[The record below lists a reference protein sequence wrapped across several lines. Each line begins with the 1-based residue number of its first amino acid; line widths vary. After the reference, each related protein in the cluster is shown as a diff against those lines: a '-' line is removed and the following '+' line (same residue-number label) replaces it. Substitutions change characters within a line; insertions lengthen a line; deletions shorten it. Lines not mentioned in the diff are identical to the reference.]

1 MISLHPTS
9 SDLQET
15 INRNWDDWQRS
26 GPQPGGALKIE
37 ARCSLCK
44 CNSYITLKGG
54 SCLRY
59 QVRDDF
65 STLVIAT
72 PVTRRRFSIVPRS
85 SICGRRSRRASH
97 LGDTTCCRCDQ
108 PRESNIGTSEGWLRA
123 CPNRV
128 KINFALVWE
137 IQVTVSPSVCLLRSV
152 VSNICSFFFFTQKSC
167 LLDYRVNQL
176 LHFSFPFWRLPND
189 FSALF

>member
-1 MISLHPTS
+1 MTD
-9 SDLQET
+9 SDQAHSQEEH
-15 INRNWDDWQRS
+15 S
-26 GPQPGGALKIE
+26 KEEHKIE

-152 VSNICSFFFFTQKSC
+152 VSNICSFFFFYSKIVPTWLSSESAVT
-167 LLDYRVNQL
+167 L
-176 LHFSFPFWRLPND
+176 FISFLAP
-189 FSALF
+189 A